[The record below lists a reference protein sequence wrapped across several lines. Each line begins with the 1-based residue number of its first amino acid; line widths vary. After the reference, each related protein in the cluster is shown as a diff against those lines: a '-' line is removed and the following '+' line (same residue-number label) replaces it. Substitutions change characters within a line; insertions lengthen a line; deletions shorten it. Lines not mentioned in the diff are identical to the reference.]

1 MRTKRFLAAFLAL
14 CLSLALLP
22 SGVIAVESEAEAE
35 LPAPEYQQLE
45 AAQSDLEDREESV
58 EALLDVAESP
68 AMPMGETLTYGDLYY
83 TVSGN
88 IITITGCADGVT
100 SLTIPAQIDGKSV
113 TAIANYAFDGCNSL
127 MKLTIPEGVTDL
139 GYYMIRGTA
148 ISSITIPSTVTTSGC
163 YYYNDKNGAL
173 AGCTTLNTVI
183 FAQGTTKIPDYIC
196 ASNSNNSHI
205 TSIVIPDSVK
215 IIGSYAF
222 YCCSQ
227 LSGQVSIPRSI
238 QTIGAAAFAGCTALT
253 SISIPEGTLTVEDYA
268 FEDCSG
274 VTSLE
279 IGKTVKII
287 GEFAFYN
294 CTALQSVKTHYN
306 STVEWSGSIGDYAFA
321 GCTSLTDVELAGSY
335 KELGNYLFDG
345 CNSLMKL
352 TIPEGV
358 TDLGYYMIRGTAIS
372 SITIPS
378 TVTTSGCYYYN
389 DKNGA
394 LAGCTTL
401 NTVIFAQGTT
411 KIPDYICASESQ
423 NSYIQSV
430 YIPPTVQ
437 QVGNYAFYNCNQITI
452 YCKDNSYAKQYAID
466 NNIPFILGD
475 FDYGKPQNPVATTGV
490 IQSVTMS
497 RGGVAY
503 NLLTTRQ
510 TFEKD
515 SDEQVY
521 VTVVVDWDGAP
532 SGKILLSQGA
542 KKYLQAND
550 GNFGAIKPGKYFD
563 TGEPIY
569 AIAVDGNGNT
579 LESKKVLITVTE
591 PVTSGNIGGD
601 EQKVQIFSPLTFTIP
616 DDKPVLGNTDFKI
629 DLGFLSETIELDS
642 ENGTFKAVIGVN
654 LEKDEETGKIKAED
668 FTDLKTIIKTTKEK
682 IAKGKSAAAFSKYY
696 QKKGEFHS
704 IALTNK
710 WKPSGSICGYIEGK
724 YENGQYYVT
733 EGGLIATA
741 ELKYTYEGQTF
752 VWVIP
757 VYYSI
762 NSGGELEVTLGIK
775 GMVPG
780 PGAQPMFTGNVKF
793 SPFAEIG
800 GGIGVVY
807 LGQVGARGK
816 VTLNINIALDRNYQK
831 VDLTGQAYFEIKAL
845 CFTLY
850 EREFAK
856 GTWTIYETGRNNNQ
870 DASLQSAP
878 EEGYASIDIHAP
890 VTPEDR
896 SYANTPTEWLGETP
910 QADLLAADYTNKEL
924 RVLQTNA
931 YPDAKPQLMEVDGTK
946 VMVWLTDNT
955 SRTAVN
961 KSMLV
966 YSVYIDA
973 YDMWSTPRAIM
984 DNGRGDYY
992 PVAKDGYVVWQKAN
1006 REFDTSATLAQVAQS
1021 MELYIAHFNGTNFD
1035 TPQRLTNN
1043 DAMDAQPHIAVDGEQ
1058 IELVWTRNTDNNI
1071 LGMSGTNSI
1080 HRMHFDG
1087 SAWSGETQLVGGLNV
1102 VAFLNVGYMDGVPVV
1117 AYVLDG
1123 DNDLNTV
1130 EDREIYLIRNGRT
1143 ERFTNND
1150 VIDSNPV
1157 FEEING
1163 VPALFWYS
1171 DFNVFY
1177 VTDLDHPVYSS
1188 VSADGIEQLTDDY
1201 SVVSNGNSTAV
1212 LWTTVQDGI
1221 SEVHGALYDGSQWS
1235 QDVEITETGEAARYP
1250 NGTIE
1255 EDGKL
1260 LIAFTRIQNVVDGDY
1275 YKDGQADLCVIGVT
1289 PSYDIA
1295 ISDVFVDDGLAP
1307 NMDLPVYLTV
1317 TNTGEL
1323 PVQSISVDV
1332 KDVDGAQNGHFDFE
1346 ETLQPG
1352 ESMDLT
1358 LSYRVGNTVKA
1369 GALRLTVSTSDGEE
1383 YNAENNTAT
1392 VEIGQSDME
1401 IEDVSCANE
1410 QDSRKITVKL
1420 KNAGY
1425 SKANNV
1431 VVTLRDAKGG
1441 TVAEQTLSAVSAQ
1454 ETKTLRFTVDAN
1466 KLAAEG
1472 RYIVL
1477 TASVSSNAEDANL
1490 GNNEKGFVIEKGSQ
1504 SPNPQ
1509 DEGSEYTIT
1518 GITPQNGKVSVQ
1530 ISGTSTQNGVL
1541 YVAAYTED
1549 GRMLCIVSQA
1559 VSAADIQAGE
1569 ITVDL
1574 DTGGAASV
1582 SAFLLRDDGSMRP
1595 LATKKTQEI

>member
-1 MRTKRFLAAFLAL
+1 MTDVELAGSYKKL
-14 CLSLALLP
+14 
-22 SGVIAVESEAEAE
+22 
-35 LPAPEYQQLE
+35 
-45 AAQSDLEDREESV
+45 
-58 EALLDVAESP
+58 
-68 AMPMGETLTYGDLYY
+68 
-83 TVSGN
+83 GN
-88 IITITGCADGVT
+88 Y
-100 SLTIPAQIDGKSV
+100 L
-113 TAIANYAFDGCNSL
+113 FDGCNSL
-127 MKLTIPEGVTDL
+127 TNLTIPEGVTSL

-148 ISSITIPSTVTTSGC
+148 ISSITIPSTVTSSPSNGN
-163 YYYNDKNGAL
+163 YNGAL
-173 AGCTTLNTVI
+173 AGCSTLNTVV

-196 ASNSNNSHI
+196 AS
-205 TSIVIPDSVK
+205 K
-215 IIGSYAF
+215 
-222 YCCSQ
+222 
-227 LSGQVSIPRSI
+227 
-238 QTIGAAAFAGCTALT
+238 
-253 SISIPEGTLTVEDYA
+253 
-268 FEDCSG
+268 
-274 VTSLE
+274 
-279 IGKTVKII
+279 
-287 GEFAFYN
+287 
-294 CTALQSVKTHYN
+294 
-306 STVEWSGSIGDYAFA
+306 
-321 GCTSLTDVELAGSY
+321 
-335 KELGNYLFDG
+335 
-345 CNSLMKL
+345 
-352 TIPEGV
+352 
-358 TDLGYYMIRGTAIS
+358 
-372 SITIPS
+372 
-378 TVTTSGCYYYN
+378 
-389 DKNGA
+389 
-394 LAGCTTL
+394 
-401 NTVIFAQGTT
+401 
-411 KIPDYICASESQ
+411 SQ

-475 FDYGKPQNPVATTGV
+475 FDYGKPQKPVATTGV
-490 IQSVTMS
+490 IQSVSMS

-510 TFEKD
+510 AFEKD

-601 EQKVQIFSPLTFTIP
+601 EQKIQIFSPLTFTIP

-704 IALTNK
+704 IALTNQ
-710 WKPSGSICGYIEGK
+710 WKPSGSICGYIEGR
-724 YENGQYYVT
+724 YEDGQLYVT

-752 VWVIP
+752 VWVVP

-762 NSGGELEVTLGIK
+762 SAGGELEVTLGIK

-845 CFTLY
+845 GFTLY

-856 GTWTIYETGRNNNQ
+856 GTWTIFETGRNNNQ
-870 DASLQSAP
+870 DASLQSDS
-878 EEGYASIDIHAP
+878 GDVYASIDIHAP

-924 RVLQTNA
+924 CVLQTNA

-946 VMVWLTDNT
+946 VMVWLADNT

-984 DNGRGDYY
+984 DNGRGDFY
-992 PVAKDGYVVWQKAN
+992 PVVQDGYVVWQKAN
-1006 REFDTSATLAQVAQS
+1006 REFDASATLAQVAQS
-1021 MELYIAHFNGTNFD
+1021 MELYISHFNGTTFNA
-1035 TPQRLTNN
+1035 PRRLTDN

-1080 HRMHFDG
+1080 HRLHFDG
-1087 SAWSGETQLVGGLNV
+1087 SAWSGETQLVGGLNE

-1130 EDREIYLIRNGRT
+1130 EDREIYLIRNGSA
-1143 ERFTNND
+1143 EQFTSNE

-1235 QDVEITETGEAARYP
+1235 QDVEITQTGEAARYP

-1295 ISDVFVDDGLAP
+1295 ITDVFVDDGLAP

-1383 YNAENNTAT
+1383 YNADNNTAT
-1392 VEIGQSDME
+1392 VEVGQSDME
-1401 IEDVSCANE
+1401 IEEVSCTNE